1 MRRKRNLP
9 LFLGFLPTLAIIVCI
24 LAINLTLAGC
34 AMLDLTSPTP
44 GVAPAGQE
52 QPAPLTAKQ
61 KLTLVRER
69 MGSIAYSIDMAH
81 EQGVLGDELYG
92 QIDLRWKGAST
103 AFNAVIER
111 PGGANLDPVDSA
123 LTGVQQ
129 ALGAMLAGGGK
140 FSALDVALGTFE
152 RALLAA
158 LAGQGG

>member
-1 MRRKRNLP
+1 MNRKRDLP
-9 LFLGFLPTLAIIVCI
+9 RFLNFLPTLAIIICI
-24 LAINLTLAGC
+24 LLLSLPLVGC
-34 AMLDLTSPTP
+34 GLLDVTNPAP
-44 GVAPAGQE
+44 GVTSAVQA

-69 MGSIAYSIDMAH
+69 MGSIAYEIEVAHHQGIIDG
-81 EQGVLGDELYG
+81 ESYS
-92 QIDLRWKGAST
+92 QIDHRWEGAST
-103 AFNAVIER
+103 AFNAVIAK
-111 PGGANLDPVDSA
+111 PGGANLDPLDLA

-140 FSALDVALGTFE
+140 FSALDVALATFE